1 MWQRYQTLLLAVA
14 TLLIV
19 SLFWCDLSRTVM
31 ADGIIDY
38 VKYTDKTIF
47 KVWLIILT
55 VLHVLALGGFKWRM
69 KQFRVVVFTALVT
82 IGFQIWLA
90 VYFFQTKDTSVMS
103 WTALFPLLA
112 AGLDAYAARNILL
125 DEFIVQSANRLR
137 GPRKKKKQ

>member
-14 TLLIV
+14 TLLIA

-82 IGFQIWLA
+82 LGFQIWLA

>member
-55 VLHVLALGGFKWRM
+55 ILHVLALGGFKWRM

>member
-82 IGFQIWLA
+82 LGFQIWLA